1 MKQVWK
7 RTMSLALS
15 GVLLLSN
22 VPVQA
27 LAVED
32 MVEVV
37 ALEET
42 VSVTETQS
50 TQSVQ
55 TAVEA
60 AGPAAAPVVSE
71 SANPAI
77 DYPLIVNETM
87 VTSANAPDI
96 LGNGTVTFVHSATEG
111 NKLTLKNAEVSTVY
125 WGAYANCGPDLTI
138 DLPEGTQSTISGA
151 LVSEGALPGNIKITG
166 KGRLNVG
173 SIQVGGNL
181 EIVDAQVLVG
191 GDLAEGEEQKEL
203 IKVKSSIAVSGEAH
217 VVTGSGHKAVVFT
230 EEAGGKITGEG
241 YGRTVKDGDFAVNVD
256 AGGCTYFEFMAK
268 SHLAY
273 TANDTKHMLGCK
285 DGCKLNKVTVLTEDH
300 SEGQEKDQA
309 AGCGKKAY
317 CSKCGWE
324 YGTEVD
330 DHLSTKTKFIK
341 IDDVNHKKVYA
352 CCEADAPDAEPQ
364 NHNPV
369 CQSSGASI
377 TAVCADCGATGSVT
391 VTVSG
396 GVQKD
401 TPYAAT
407 VEKKGILSNADV
419 AVAYAGKDGIS
430 SVEAPQTYGKYTASV
445 AIGGQSASAEYYITK
460 VITAEDVRLDGE
472 QLVYDGQP
480 QTQNVARKNADS
492 DVTFT
497 VENNTQTDAGTYEL
511 TVTGTGAYSGSV
523 KLPYT
528 IEQAAHYK
536 DATAAEQIVGDNLES
551 LKNPSF
557 VGFHDEEVKGS
568 CTYLWNG
575 QPITDIQ
582 NEIDSM
588 EDGENAILS
597 YEFTPAED
605 SNYTGPKKG
614 SIIITK
620 MNLTFE
626 MEDGSELSA
635 VLKKGDIVY
644 GDEDI
649 VDVSKL
655 VAKLNGATDNADSS
669 FLVKYAMLAGDRYD
683 ETNLLDK
690 PNAGSAQYR
699 VYYTPDQL
707 GGIVLQED
715 VLVCNGEI
723 TVARILPTISD
734 ENKPVA
740 EHLNQNLDD
749 AGQPVAQP
757 LLKEEKKGK
766 TDDGAGLEYSLEENG
781 EYTGEPPKVA
791 EAGYYEVW
799 YRSPDNGNYQGE
811 VKGKVQV
818 LVIPHLTATYGQTFA
833 DIKDQLPEGF
843 AFNETAHPKE
853 TNTVGNAGN
862 AVVILDYTHPEVK
875 KNPELADKY
884 PTLTGEEQKASM
896 TVRPKKITPAVS
908 FNEEVYGNNGRYIPY
923 EDRAKSNVFVVKD
936 GETKLVNKK
945 DYTLKMVAT
954 IDGLTAT
961 HTVQCIEGGNYEF
974 DPIPEKVNLFRPEHK
989 VLKDNFPTEELK
1001 DTEYNTQEK
1010 AQDAL
1015 SKELEEELYPA
1026 SIMKYFKVYMT
1037 KQTGQKLS
1045 DDRWEEY
1052 KADDACPPNGFTY
1065 EIPYSDLAKTTQ
1077 DDDFKVAVIYL
1088 TGDQTGEVV
1097 EIDSREI
1104 TKGKNGLK
1112 ITLERE
1118 AIVCLAREINK
1129 TEKHSITK
1137 KILLKGESSSKGV
1150 TWSIKVDD
1158 KTATSAVFGD
1168 KVTVEVKASSGYA
1181 LKKVSFAAANGEP
1194 VEWTKVSEGK
1204 YEFIMRDSDVTVTAE
1219 VEKNTANG
1227 NTGDTSN
1234 IQLWVTML
1242 AASGIAIVAVILFWL
1257 KKRKK

>member
-42 VSVTETQS
+42 VSVPETQS
-50 TQSVQ
+50 TQPVQ

-60 AGPAAAPVVSE
+60 AGPAAAPVANE

-111 NKLTLKNAEVSTVY
+111 NKLTLKNAEVSIVS

-173 SIQVGGNL
+173 SIQAGGNL
-181 EIVDAQVLVG
+181 EIADAQVLVG

-230 EEAGGKITGEG
+230 GEAGGKIAGEG
-241 YGRTVKDGDFAVNVD
+241 YGRTNKTGDFAATVD
-256 AGGCTYFEFMAK
+256 ADACTYFEFAAK
-268 SHLAY
+268 DHLTY
-273 TANDTKHMLGCK
+273 TANDTQHMLGCK

-300 SEGQEKDQA
+300 SKGQEGDRA

-317 CSKCGWE
+317 CSKCKLE

-330 DHLSTKTKFIK
+330 AHISTKTKFVK
-341 IDDVNHKKVYA
+341 VDDVNHKEVYV
-352 CCEADAPDAEPQ
+352 CCGADKEDTEPQ
-364 NHNPV
+364 PHEPV
-369 CQSSGASI
+369 YQASGAVIS
-377 TAVCADCGATGSVT
+377 AVCSDCGATGSVT

-407 VEKKGILSNADV
+407 VEKKDILSNADV
-419 AVAYAGKDGIS
+419 AVTYAGKDGLPS
-430 SVEAPQTYGKYTASV
+430 AEAPQTYGKYTASV
-445 AIGGQSASAEYYITK
+445 AIGDQTASVEYYITK
-460 VITAEDVRLDGE
+460 AIAAEDVRLDGE
-472 QLVYDGQP
+472 QLVYNGQP
-480 QTQNVARKNADS
+480 QTQNVAKQNADS

-497 VENNTQTDAGTYEL
+497 VENNTQTNAGTYEL

-528 IEQAAHYK
+528 IEKAAHYK
-536 DATAAEQIVGDNLES
+536 DETAAEQTVGDNIGKLVD
-551 LKNPSF
+551 PRF
-557 VGFHDEEVKGS
+557 VGFNDEEVKGS
-568 CTYLWNG
+568 CTYQWNE

-582 NEIDSM
+582 SEIDAM
-588 EDGENAILS
+588 EDGDNAILS

-614 SIIITK
+614 RIHITK

-635 VLKKGDIVY
+635 VLKNGDIVY
-644 GDEDI
+644 GDKDI

-669 FLVKYAMLAGDRYD
+669 FIVKYAMKDGDGYD
-683 ETNLLDK
+683 ETNLLDQ
-690 PNAGSAQYR
+690 PNAGDAQYR
-699 VYYTPDQL
+699 VYYTPDEL
-707 GGIVLQED
+707 GGVALHED
-715 VLVCNGEI
+715 VLVCGGKI
-723 TVARILPTISD
+723 TVVKMLPSISD
-734 ENKPVA
+734 ENKTVA
-740 EHLNQNLDD
+740 EHLPQKMDD

-757 LLKEEKKGK
+757 LLEEEKKGK

-781 EYTGEPPKVA
+781 EYTGEIPQVS

-799 YRSPDNGNYQGE
+799 YRSPANGNYQGE

-818 LVIPHLTATYGQTFA
+818 LVIPHLTATYGQTLA
-833 DIKDQLPEGF
+833 DIEDQLPDGF
-843 AFNETAHPKE
+843 TFNKTAHPEKTE
-853 TNTVGNAGN
+853 TVGNAGN
-862 AVVILDYTHPEVK
+862 AVVTLDYTHPEVE

-884 PTLTGEEQKASM
+884 PSLTGEEQKASM
-896 TVRPKKITPAVS
+896 TVRPKKITPTVS

-936 GETKLVNKK
+936 GETKLVNKT

-974 DPIPEKVNLFRPEHK
+974 DPIPEKVNLYRPEHK
-989 VLKDNFPTEELK
+989 ALQDNFPTEELT
-1001 DTEYNTQEK
+1001 DTQYSTQEK

-1037 KQTGQKLS
+1037 KQTGQKLA
-1045 DDRWEEY
+1045 DDKWEEY

-1088 TGDQTGEVV
+1088 TGDHTGELV

-1104 TKGKNGLK
+1104 SKGKNGLK
-1112 ITLERE
+1112 IPLERE
-1118 AIVCLAREINK
+1118 AIVCVAREINK

-1158 KTATSAVFGD
+1158 KTATSAVFGAT
-1168 KVTVEVKASSGYA
+1168 VTVEVKASS
-1181 LKKVSFAAANGEP
+1181 
-1194 VEWTKVSEGK
+1194 WSEC
-1204 YEFIMRDSDVTVTAE
+1204 
-1219 VEKNTANG
+1219 
-1227 NTGDTSN
+1227 SN
-1234 IQLWVTML
+1234 RVNNQNIN
-1242 AASGIAIVAVILFWL
+1242 
-1257 KKRKK
+1257 